1 MINFRAFQVVGI
13 GNDIEIIQELKEQF
27 LDEKSKL
34 YPINCDLS
42 NNESLM
48 EIFTWI
54 EGTLGP
60 ISILINNAE
69 AWYPD
74 SLIGKLRDRFAYS
87 EYLKFCNL

>member
-1 MINFRAFQVVGI
+1 MVQ
-13 GNDIEIIQELKEQF
+13 DLKEQL
-27 LDEKSKL
+27 LDEKNKL
-34 YPINCDLS
+34 YPVKCDLS

-69 AWYPD
+69 VCYNNT
-74 SLIGKLRDRFAYS
+74 LIGK
-87 EYLKFCNL
+87 